1 MLFKPLRET
10 LNKLD
15 TTDGLIYLLAKVLR
29 RLSGGRARIVRYHF
43 FAQPVPQEPKKYTR
57 PSVKSRVRQ
66 ITAAD
71 PIMAAFP
78 RSNAVIEQRFQS
90 GATCFVAENDGRF
103 AGYLWLA
110 KEKYEEDEVRCTY
123 SFTPPERCAW
133 DFDLYVEPE
142 YRIGRTF
149 ARLWDAANE
158 HLAGEGVQWSL
169 SRITPL
175 NLGSIAAHQRLG
187 LIKLCSATF
196 LCIGSKQIS
205 FIPSIRRIPFLRH
218 PTIALVAPEQ
228 DSAARPSTNTP
239 TATQ

>member
-1 MLFKPLRET
+1 MFMSLRET
-10 LNKLD
+10 LGKLD
-15 TTDGLIYLLAKVLR
+15 TTDGVAYLLAQVLR

-43 FAQPVPQEPKKYTR
+43 FAQPVPQEPKKHTR

-71 PIMAAFP
+71 PIIAAFP
-78 RSNAVIEQRFQS
+78 RSKAVIEQRFQS

-110 KEKYEEDEVRCTY
+110 REKYEEDEVRCTY
-123 SFTPPERCAW
+123 SLTPSEHCAW
-133 DFDLYVEPE
+133 DFDVYVAPD

-149 ARLWDAANE
+149 ARLWDAANQY
-158 HLAGEGVQWSL
+158 LAQEGIQWSM
-169 SRITPL
+169 SRITPF
-175 NLGSIAAHQRLG
+175 NIASIAAHQRLG

-205 FIPSIRRIPFLRH
+205 FIPSLRRTPFLRH
-218 PTIALVAPEQ
+218 PTITLMAPEQ
-228 DSAARPSTNTP
+228 DSAARPSKNVR

>member
-10 LNKLD
+10 LGKLD
-15 TTDGLIYLLAKVLR
+15 NTDGLIYLLAKAMR

-43 FAQPVPQEPKKYTR
+43 YAQPVPQEPRNHTR
-57 PSVKSRVRQ
+57 PSVQSRVRQ

-71 PIMAAFP
+71 PIIATFP
-78 RSNAVIEQRFQS
+78 RSKSVIEQRFQS
-90 GATCFVAENDGRF
+90 GATCFVAEHDGRF

-110 KEKYEEDEVRCTY
+110 RESYEEDEVRCTY
-123 SFTPPERCAW
+123 TFTPPELCAW
-133 DFDLYVEPE
+133 DFDVYVVPE

-158 HLAGEGVQWSL
+158 YLAHQGVQWSL

-187 LIKLCSATF
+187 LRKLGSATF
-196 LCIGSKQIS
+196 LCVGSKQIS
-205 FIPSIRRIPFLRH
+205 FIQSHRKTPFLRH
-218 PTIALVAPEQ
+218 PIIVLTAPN
-228 DSAARPSTNTP
+228 TNEKHP
-239 TATQ
+239 